1 MSSKKKKFEQQIQQN
16 KINRVTNKNT
26 KYNKKMSKSD
36 ENYIKGN
43 YTKSVNQTVYGVKK
57 NLAEG
62 QKVHGYGDDYIDTKG
77 MKRSRYVK
85 KQNGEN
91 PYEAK
96 YAYQTGKP
104 KYVKG
109 STKADGT
116 KYDGFYSNKRLLKDY
131 EKESYKNT
139 GTLNNKE
146 YMPKQKY
153 ALMSSHKWDN
163 AEKFSDHLNTKVWD
177 GIETAKANQRK
188 GKHLSNALELVKGG
202 AKDVILDPAMDFVK
216 TLGAIGGYTTSGI
229 AGLKT
234 DLDNSISALTDTKR
248 TLKDYT
254 GGKSAFVENIK
265 DNKKSLDKTGFGLDF
280 AHYFKKDKER
290 ADKLIEQE
298 FKDKGKTD
306 ELNKFKKFNKDNE
319 KLIQNSLNV
328 AGFVSDII
336 MPTPIEDKMVGVVKG
351 LSKNSIKSF
360 KELKNGT
367 ANLATGIVPEETAK
381 LMANSKKYASKG
393 SKVTGASDDVFYSG
407 KKGKSATDK
416 LLDDDYRKTILKETL
431 KENKNTSKI
440 SRFLSRIDTKNVSR
454 YSNEMDKVS
463 DIASDVIKNKKNATI
478 NSISKYEP
486 VSFNHI
492 NDDVKN
498 VIKDPEIKKYGYDK
512 GNRYYNDYDAEFFK
526 EVDRWQNILDKD
538 PDNRLKNIE
547 RMKKYNKEVYNY
559 MQQSV
564 DDSIGSFDAEKFL
577 SDLKKK
583 NEIPQNVSKSPKLTH
598 SKEHYKDNKHWVGF
612 GEEVNNTFD
621 ASIKDIENINKTYNK
636 FNKNVIE
643 AKINNTE
650 LTKVPGKI
658 KQGRKSLNSKVDRKS
673 IKNIVNHDNVNTE
686 IAIEK
691 LINIMEGSTPKTIAN
706 NSARKFEFGKDV
718 SSLSQNILDGKFDV
732 DNFKKIKD
740 TIVGTN
746 ATKAQKIDYINNT
759 LFGGKKVLTRS
770 ATKNSI
776 DDFLNSIDEIN
787 EVKKVIDNFYETGE
801 YLPVSL
807 SKSTREFLGIPNN
820 KQLKITDKNF
830 AGKNIDNPEDIVTE
844 LTNTLINKS
853 GSLTDARYWEK
864 QQLLANKYGYKK
876 VQYVKDE
883 LDEITK
889 TLKSLDK
896 KQTTPDVLAQKQ
908 ELSMRRKQLKELLDN
923 RQQDWDGILKSM
935 NEATFD
941 DYIAKEHPD
950 IMSKIDFYKQKN
962 TNPNSFNVEK
972 ISNQNNVNRVFDEL
986 LGETANANKGKRM
999 NYADFVKEQY
1009 ETMTLKDKALNNK
1022 QWQDELKRRWQDYN
1036 LELNGAVD
1044 ERNIEYLRGEKMR
1057 NQIRDGASSVKNN
1070 NVGQNSRARQEML
1083 DEVGEHVAPKYTT
1096 QELHKQRYDKK
1107 ILNHQIDNIR
1117 KTYDLPKPKVNAKIK
1132 LQKGQKLKDL
1142 PPVKENL
1149 TNLRKTIQKEIK
1161 YMFENPD
1168 KYKEFEGAF
1177 KQVKLD
1183 YVNSLRSIGVPDD
1196 KYFHKVVALQDEL
1209 KGKMNDILK
1218 GGTKNT
1224 PLLKMELQKLAS
1236 RVDETFKGFDDVVL
1250 DKIDNVNIK
1259 TFDDV
1264 VTDLNKTDNPFDKL
1278 LNDNPF
1284 DALDDFDEDALMNG
1298 DVLPNNNDEVVT
1310 ISDFFK
1316 KLDENKVDDKPIKEM
1331 TRDKKPIPSPSD
1343 LINLGMSKDEAF
1355 EAINKMM
1362 SGEMEIPDLKYEKKV
1377 GRGGYTRYERKG
1389 IDLSNPSDDI
1399 VRKPLDYSQVPR
1411 TQKELD
1417 VINRDNAIRE
1427 RKRIGNV
1434 DKIEFELDTTPL
1446 PKLTEPNA
1454 PNMSNYDNKYL
1465 QSVLKNGTNEEKR
1478 IARRLLK
1485 NRGVDVPKQNT
1496 PLTKLANETV
1506 EEAPVKFEDFL
1517 KEKNVGIDDVV
1528 EQFAKGE
1535 EEIYGRALTK
1545 GEIKANQQKLE
1556 KPKYKDNELY
1566 DMYKSWLN
1574 SYKKG
1579 LTVYN
1584 PGWHV
1589 QNFFQNKGQNYLALG
1604 ADALLPQTEAR
1615 NILKQINGK
1624 GGKGGVVKNVKTNQ
1638 TYSYDEIGKL
1648 AQELGVV
1655 DGLGEDVRNARGIF
1669 PRLEKQIDNSPI
1681 MKWLETNE
1689 QTARLNH
1696 FVKQI
1701 ERGMSPDDA
1710 SKSVNK
1716 YLFDYSKKNK
1726 VDDFVGDFVDPFWT
1740 FHKNNARLM
1749 YGSMFEHPGKINSI
1763 IRGTEGLE
1771 NGIPEEQRQNEEFKY
1786 GKIQKPYANLTD
1798 SVNGDQYNYLYKQNM
1813 FPDVED
1819 AIPFERDDIEN
1830 KMNPILRMLM
1840 QQSRGEGNFG
1850 NKIVEEGEKPGWNEI
1865 TKEQRVKEVLMD
1877 LNPFMPNLVK
1887 TLDSEKN
1894 RQQKTD
1900 EGKQSQEITDKQIL
1914 MDWINY
1920 ITGNKGNWYRNL
1932 DL

>member
-16 KINRVTNKNT
+16 KINRVTNKNA

-77 MKRSRYVK
+77 MKRSRYIK

-104 KYVKG
+104 KYVNG
-109 STKADGT
+109 GTKADGT

-163 AEKFSDHLNTKVWD
+163 AEKFSDHLNTKVLD

-188 GKHLSNALELVKGG
+188 GKHISNALEYVKGG

-280 AHYFKKDKER
+280 AHYYKKDKER

-306 ELNKFKKFNKDNE
+306 ELNNFKKFNKDNE

-336 MPTPIEDKMVGVVKG
+336 MPTPIEDKVVDGVKLLG
-351 LSKNSIKSF
+351 KNSIKSF

-416 LLDDDYRKTILKETL
+416 LLDDDYRKTILKENL
-431 KENKNTSKI
+431 KEKKNTSKI
-440 SRFLSRIDTKNVSR
+440 SMFLSKIDTKNVSR
-454 YSNEMDKVS
+454 YSNEMNEVS
-463 DIASDVIKNKKNATI
+463 DIASDVVKNKKNATI
-478 NSISKYEP
+478 NSVSKYEP
-486 VSFNHI
+486 VSSNHI
-492 NDDVKN
+492 NDNVKN
-498 VIKDPEIKKYGYDK
+498 VIKDPELKKYGYDK
-512 GNRYYNDYDAEFFK
+512 GNRYYDDYDAEFFK

-583 NEIPQNVSKSPKLTH
+583 NEIPQNVSKSPKPTY
-598 SKEHYKDNKHWVGF
+598 SKEHHKDNKYWVGL

-621 ASIKDIENINKTYNK
+621 ASIKDIKNINKTYNK
-636 FNKNVIE
+636 FNENVIE

-650 LTKVPGKI
+650 LTKIPGKI
-658 KQGRKSLNSKVDRKS
+658 KEGRKSLNSKVDRKS

-820 KQLKITDKNF
+820 KQLKITDKKF

-935 NEATFD
+935 NEVTFD

-986 LGETANANKGKRM
+986 LGETADANKGKRM

-1022 QWQDELKRRWQDYN
+1022 QWQDELKRRWEEYN

-1107 ILNHQIDNIR
+1107 IFNHQIDNIR

-1132 LQKGQKLKDL
+1132 LQKEQKLKDL

-1149 TNLRKTIQKEIK
+1149 ANLRKTIQKEIK

-1183 YVNSLRSIGVPDD
+1183 YVNSLRSIGVPDE

-1250 DKIDNVNIK
+1250 DKIDDVNIK

-1264 VTDLNKTDNPFDKL
+1264 VTDLNKTNNPFDEFLSNINKTDEYVDDFERVIEQENIKHSEELREKL
-1278 LNDNPF
+1278 GQNSNTPKKRAEIDPRTEERLKYYEDKLNLPEPKSL
-1284 DALDDFDEDALMNG
+1284 LDDIELPPGVDEDGVIQDLTKTFGNKSNKI
-1298 DVLPNNNDEVVT
+1298 PSFKQFKET
-1310 ISDFFK
+1310 IS
-1316 KLDENKVDDKPIKEM
+1316 
-1331 TRDKKPIPSPSD
+1331 
-1343 LINLGMSKDEAF
+1343 
-1355 EAINKMM
+1355 NKM
-1362 SGEMEIPDLKYEKKV
+1362 
-1377 GRGGYTRYERKG
+1377 
-1389 IDLSNPSDDI
+1389 
-1399 VRKPLDYSQVPR
+1399 
-1411 TQKELD
+1411 
-1417 VINRDNAIRE
+1417 
-1427 RKRIGNV
+1427 
-1434 DKIEFELDTTPL
+1434 
-1446 PKLTEPNA
+1446 PN
-1454 PNMSNYDNKYL
+1454 
-1465 QSVLKNGTNEEKR
+1465 
-1478 IARRLLK
+1478 
-1485 NRGVDVPKQNT
+1485 
-1496 PLTKLANETV
+1496 
-1506 EEAPVKFEDFL
+1506 
-1517 KEKNVGIDDVV
+1517 
-1528 EQFAKGE
+1528 
-1535 EEIYGRALTK
+1535 
-1545 GEIKANQQKLE
+1545 
-1556 KPKYKDNELY
+1556 YKDNELY

-1624 GGKGGVVKNVKTNQ
+1624 GGKNGFIKNVKTKQ
-1638 TYSYDEIGKL
+1638 AYSYDEIGKL

-1655 DGLGEDVRNARGIF
+1655 DGLGEDVKNARGIF
-1669 PRLEKQIDNSPI
+1669 PRLENQIDNSSI
-1681 MKWLETNE
+1681 MKWLGTNE

-1696 FVKQI
+1696 FIKQI
-1701 ERGMSPDDA
+1701 EKGMSPEDA

-1726 VDDFVGDFVDPFWT
+1726 VDDFMGDFVDPFWT

-1763 IRGTEGLE
+1763 IRGTNGLE
-1771 NGIPEEQRQNEEFKY
+1771 TGIPEEQRQNEEFKY

-1819 AIPFERDDIEN
+1819 AIPFESDDIEN
-1830 KMNPILRMLM
+1830 KMNPLVRMLI

-1850 NKIVEEGEKPGWNEI
+1850 NKIIEEGEEPGWNEI
-1865 TKEQRVKEVLMD
+1865 TKEQRIKEVLMD

>member
-16 KINRVTNKNT
+16 KINRVTNKNA

-104 KYVKG
+104 KYVKNG
-109 STKADGT
+109 TKADGT

-131 EKESYKNT
+131 EKESFKNT

-188 GKHLSNALELVKGG
+188 GKHISNALEYVKGG

-280 AHYFKKDKER
+280 AHYYKKDKER

-306 ELNKFKKFNKDNE
+306 ELNNFKKFNKDNE

-336 MPTPIEDKMVGVVKG
+336 MPTPIEDKVVDVVKG
-351 LSKNSIKSF
+351 LGKNTVKSF

-381 LMANSKKYASKG
+381 LMANSKKYAGKG
-393 SKVTGASDDVFYSG
+393 NKITGASDDVFYSG
-407 KKGKSATDK
+407 KKGKTATDK
-416 LLDDDYRKTILKETL
+416 LLDNQFEKTMDNVKDVVKKNPNTSNLGKFLDTLDSKPLKGTQRSIDGRTLNKKYTQTKDGYVPNLMNSVDEVDNIVKGKANGQYSMFGKDGSMNAYIDNIQNPYAKYEKVINKYGDDIDGLVNKIDSMSPHNADATLDYLRKTRPEVYEQVVKGSDEITDMIENTTRRRGYETQQKIKDDNRYFNTKDVNTPKFSAEELAKQKYIKENNYKLLKDVFNPKFVDNVGNIKEREGLLRTGVKNFAQKISTLSEGTLEEASVQIKNAKYLVDKGEIGAHEVSKMLNDLFFDGKDVVRRNVTPRHANQLLDYVDDMIVKQANGVLEEFDSLGNKITIGEGARKISASLTDYRYDEKMSNLASHFGVKNKAELTDRYKELQTKKRVQPLNTDEFYEYKELGAKIAKWDDEYKNVKYMSDEYDDYAKKAYGKKDGTEGYKEAL
-431 KENKNTSKI
+431 DELADSGKNKRLSYEEFVAQQNTSK
-440 SRFLSRIDTKNVSR
+440 T
-454 YSNEMDKVS
+454 
-463 DIASDVIKNKKNATI
+463 A
-478 NSISKYEP
+478 
-486 VSFNHI
+486 
-492 NDDVKN
+492 
-498 VIKDPEIKKYGYDK
+498 
-512 GNRYYNDYDAEFFK
+512 
-526 EVDRWQNILDKD
+526 LDK
-538 PDNRLKNIE
+538 
-547 RMKKYNKEVYNY
+547 
-559 MQQSV
+559 
-564 DDSIGSFDAEKFL
+564 
-577 SDLKKK
+577 
-583 NEIPQNVSKSPKLTH
+583 T
-598 SKEHYKDNKHWVGF
+598 
-612 GEEVNNTFD
+612 
-621 ASIKDIENINKTYNK
+621 
-636 FNKNVIE
+636 
-643 AKINNTE
+643 
-650 LTKVPGKI
+650 
-658 KQGRKSLNSKVDRKS
+658 LNSKEWK
-673 IKNIVNHDNVNTE
+673 KEVNKRWKEYNLD
-686 IAIEK
+686 
-691 LINIMEGSTPKTIAN
+691 
-706 NSARKFEFGKDV
+706 
-718 SSLSQNILDGKFDV
+718 LDG
-732 DNFKKIKD
+732 
-740 TIVGTN
+740 
-746 ATKAQKIDYINNT
+746 AT
-759 LFGGKKVLTRS
+759 
-770 ATKNSI
+770 
-776 DDFLNSIDEIN
+776 DE
-787 EVKKVIDNFYETGE
+787 
-801 YLPVSL
+801 
-807 SKSTREFLGIPNN
+807 R
-820 KQLKITDKNF
+820 
-830 AGKNIDNPEDIVTE
+830 
-844 LTNTLINKS
+844 
-853 GSLTDARYWEK
+853 
-864 QQLLANKYGYKK
+864 
-876 VQYVKDE
+876 
-883 LDEITK
+883 
-889 TLKSLDK
+889 
-896 KQTTPDVLAQKQ
+896 
-908 ELSMRRKQLKELLDN
+908 
-923 RQQDWDGILKSM
+923 
-935 NEATFD
+935 
-941 DYIAKEHPD
+941 
-950 IMSKIDFYKQKN
+950 
-962 TNPNSFNVEK
+962 
-972 ISNQNNVNRVFDEL
+972 
-986 LGETANANKGKRM
+986 
-999 NYADFVKEQY
+999 
-1009 ETMTLKDKALNNK
+1009 
-1022 QWQDELKRRWQDYN
+1022 N
-1036 LELNGAVD
+1036 LELV
-1044 ERNIEYLRGEKMR
+1044 RGEKMR
-1057 NQIRDGASSVKNN
+1057 NQLRENSSSIKND
-1070 NVGQNSRARQEML
+1070 NVGQNSRARQEL
-1083 DEVGEHVAPKYTT
+1083 ASDVGEHLIPKYTT
-1096 QELHKQRYDKK
+1096 QDLQKMKEIQKRAET
-1107 ILNHQIDNIR
+1107 IR
-1117 KTYDLPKPKVNAKIK
+1117 KALNLPETKPMKVK
-1132 LQKGQKLKDL
+1132 LTKGQKLGDL
-1142 PPVKENL
+1142 PPVRENL
-1149 TNLRKTIQKEIK
+1149 QHLKKTIQKEIR

-1168 KYKEFEGAF
+1168 KYGHFEEGF
-1177 KQVKLD
+1177 KHIKQG
-1183 YVNSLRSIGVPDD
+1183 YVNTLRGYGVPDD

-1209 KGKMNDILK
+1209 KGKMNNILK
-1218 GGTKNT
+1218 GGTENT

-1250 DKIDNVNIK
+1250 DKIDDVNIK

-1264 VTDLNKTDNPFDKL
+1264 VTDLNKTNNPFDEFLSNINKTDDYVDDFERVIEQENIKHSEELREKL
-1278 LNDNPF
+1278 GQNSNTPKKRAEIDPRTEERLKYYEDKLNLPEPKSL
-1284 DALDDFDEDALMNG
+1284 LDDIELPPGVDEDGVIQDLTKTFGNKSNKI
-1298 DVLPNNNDEVVT
+1298 PSFKQFKET
-1310 ISDFFK
+1310 IS
-1316 KLDENKVDDKPIKEM
+1316 
-1331 TRDKKPIPSPSD
+1331 
-1343 LINLGMSKDEAF
+1343 
-1355 EAINKMM
+1355 NKM
-1362 SGEMEIPDLKYEKKV
+1362 
-1377 GRGGYTRYERKG
+1377 
-1389 IDLSNPSDDI
+1389 
-1399 VRKPLDYSQVPR
+1399 
-1411 TQKELD
+1411 
-1417 VINRDNAIRE
+1417 
-1427 RKRIGNV
+1427 
-1434 DKIEFELDTTPL
+1434 
-1446 PKLTEPNA
+1446 PN
-1454 PNMSNYDNKYL
+1454 
-1465 QSVLKNGTNEEKR
+1465 
-1478 IARRLLK
+1478 
-1485 NRGVDVPKQNT
+1485 
-1496 PLTKLANETV
+1496 
-1506 EEAPVKFEDFL
+1506 
-1517 KEKNVGIDDVV
+1517 
-1528 EQFAKGE
+1528 
-1535 EEIYGRALTK
+1535 
-1545 GEIKANQQKLE
+1545 
-1556 KPKYKDNELY
+1556 YKDNELY
-1566 DMYKSWLN
+1566 DIYKSWLN

-1624 GGKGGVVKNVKTNQ
+1624 GGKNGFIKSAKTNQ
-1638 TYSYDEIGKL
+1638 AYSYDEIGKL

-1669 PRLEKQIDNSPI
+1669 PRLEKQIDNSSI
-1681 MKWLETNE
+1681 MKWLGTNE

-1696 FVKQI
+1696 FIKQI
-1701 ERGMSPDDA
+1701 ERGMSPEDA

-1716 YLFDYSKKNK
+1716 YLFDYSEKNK
-1726 VDDFVGDFVDPFWT
+1726 VDDFMGDFVDPFWT

-1763 IRGTEGLE
+1763 IRGTNGLE
-1771 NGIPEEQRQNEEFKY
+1771 TGIPEEQRQNEESKY

-1865 TKEQRVKEVLMD
+1865 TKEQRIKEVLMD

-1894 RQQKTD
+1894 RQQKAD
-1900 EGKQSQEITDKQIL
+1900 ESKQSQKITDKQIL